1 MATIDIAD
9 EIAAGMQQA
18 IKENS
23 PAPEAGYF
31 SGIAQQL
38 AGTASELDQAGSP
51 LAVKVDALLSN
62 MVSVLGED

>member
-9 EIAAGMQQA
+9 EIASGMQQA

-23 PAPEAGYF
+23 PAPVANYF

-38 AGTASELDQAGSP
+38 AGTAGELDQAGSP
-51 LAVKVDALLSN
+51 LANQVDALLGS

>member
-51 LAVKVDALLSN
+51 LAGQVDVLLSN

>member
-1 MATIDIAD
+1 MATIDTAD
-9 EIAAGMQQA
+9 EIASGMQQA

-38 AGTASELDQAGSP
+38 AGTAGELDQAGSP
-51 LAVKVDALLSN
+51 LAGQVDTLLGN